1 MSSLS
6 DNARSIV
13 DRWVIE
19 AGRYVGIGLMNQ
31 GLLSTQGEDNWEI
44 ERRSIAETTY
54 FLEFKRRA

>member
-13 DRWVIE
+13 DRWAIE

-31 GLLSTQGEDNWEI
+31 SLLSTQDEDNWEI
-44 ERRSIAETTY
+44 ERRSIAETTH
-54 FLEFKRRA
+54 FLEFKHRT

>member
-1 MSSLS
+1 M
-6 DNARSIV
+6 A
-13 DRWVIE
+13 IE

-44 ERRSIAETTY
+44 ERRSIAETIH